1 MARKRESLAKR
12 RAARGKRRF
21 AMMGRVR
28 LSHPDRVYWRDAGVS
43 KEALAKYYKRIWQ
56 RMRPHVAGRV
66 LALVRCPEGAE
77 GQCFFQ
83 KHARMGIPTE
93 FLHLVQ
99 EKGEKIISI
108 DHLDGL
114 IALVQGGVLEV
125 HTRGS
130 GVDDRERSNR
140 LVFDLDPGPGTGFKD
155 VVEAAREVRK
165 RLRRVKLTS
174 FVKTTGGKGLH
185 VVVPI
190 RPTPWDV
197 VKKFAHIV
205 AASMAKDE
213 PRRYTANPIKSR
225 RHNRVFV
232 DYLRNSREA
241 TAIAPYSTR
250 ARPGAPVAV
259 PVAWSELGA
268 IKAANQYTVK
278 NLAQRLSKLGTDP
291 WAGMGRSRQALPK
304 FK

>member
-1 MARKRESLAKR
+1 
-12 RAARGKRRF
+12 
-21 AMMGRVR
+21 
-28 LSHPDRVYWRDAGVS
+28 
-43 KEALAKYYKRIWQ
+43 
-56 RMRPHVAGRV
+56 MRPHVAGRV

-99 EKGEKIISI
+99 EKGEKIVAI

-130 GVDDRERSNR
+130 AVDDRERANR

-155 VVEAAREVRK
+155 VVDAAREVRK
-165 RLRRVKLTS
+165 RLKRVKLTS

-197 VKKFAHIV
+197 AKKFAHIV

-259 PVAWSELGA
+259 PVAWSELSA
-268 IKAANQYTVK
+268 IKAGNQYTVK
-278 NLAQRLSKLGTDP
+278 NLAQRLSKLGADP